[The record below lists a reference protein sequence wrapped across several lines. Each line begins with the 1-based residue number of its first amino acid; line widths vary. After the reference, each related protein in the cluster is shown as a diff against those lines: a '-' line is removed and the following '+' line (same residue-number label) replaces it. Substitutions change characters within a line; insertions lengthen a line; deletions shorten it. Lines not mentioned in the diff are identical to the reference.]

1 MDPINKWLTVIIGF
15 MLALLIIISWK
26 AGSGRYEFSVQKS
39 TLFSNHAVV
48 YVLDTKNGDVRAKL
62 VSEDDLHNRNT
73 PLRKAI
79 KVFEIPPTLR
89 YQKY

>member
-1 MDPINKWLTVIIGF
+1 MDPINKWLTIIVGF

-48 YVLDTKNGDVRAKL
+48 YVLDTKNGGVRAKL
-62 VSEDDLHNRNT
+62 VDEDDLHNKNS

-79 KVFEIPPTLR
+79 KVFEIPTTYKR
-89 YQKY
+89 RNY